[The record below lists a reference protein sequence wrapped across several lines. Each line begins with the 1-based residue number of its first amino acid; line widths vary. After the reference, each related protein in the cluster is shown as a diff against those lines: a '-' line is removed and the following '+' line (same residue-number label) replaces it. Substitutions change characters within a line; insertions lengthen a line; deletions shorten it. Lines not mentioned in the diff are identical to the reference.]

1 MNIETANRLYALRK
15 KSGLSQE
22 ALAERIGVSRQ
33 AVSKWERAEASPD
46 TDNLVLLAQVYG
58 VSLDE
63 MLGVAAAPADP
74 AESNGLKEAASAS
87 EPSAAAEE
95 NAGKEGGVAPSP
107 DSSANEEEQPPQKD
121 FVSFHHGIHVHDKDG
136 NKVDINLRDGVHV
149 LDQNGAQVHVGPGGV
164 YVDDGAG
171 KESRPSDHLF
181 TRGSRSHE
189 GLKRFP
195 YVICT
200 VIAFLILGFALD
212 AWYIAWLLFLTIPLF
227 YSLID
232 AVEKRNP
239 NHFAYPVLA
248 AAVYLFIGL
257 FAHVWH
263 PTWVIFLTIPLY
275 YGLIAIFRRE

>member
-63 MLGVAAAPADP
+63 MLGVSPIRAQSPNPAGEETADGPVTDGQTAEPGAAQEPPPARENTAADDAPR
-74 AESNGLKEAASAS
+74 
-87 EPSAAAEE
+87 
-95 NAGKEGGVAPSP
+95 
-107 DSSANEEEQPPQKD
+107 D
-121 FVSFHHGIHVHDKDG
+121 FVSFRNGIHVHDKEG

-149 LDQNGAQVHVGPGGV
+149 LDQHGAEVHVGPGGI
-164 YVDDGAG
+164 YVDDGENPNA
-171 KESRPSDHLF
+171 PSDHLF
-181 TRGSRSHE
+181 TRESHKYN
-189 GLKRFP
+189 GLKHFP

-200 VIAFLILGFALD
+200 VIGFLALGFALD

-239 NHFAYPVLA
+239 NHFAYPVLVG
-248 AAVYLFIGL
+248 AVFLFVGL
-257 FAHVWH
+257 YYGVWH

-275 YGLIAIFRRE
+275 YGIIAMFRQR

>member
-74 AESNGLKEAASAS
+74 AESDGLKEDASAKNS
-87 EPSAAAEE
+87 AAEE
-95 NAGKEGGVAPSP
+95 SAGEESGAASSP
-107 DSSANEEEQPPQKD
+107 DSSEQEDEQPPRKD
-121 FVSFHHGIHVHDKDG
+121 FVSFRHGIHVHDKDG

-149 LDQNGAQVHVGPGGV
+149 LDRNGAQVHVGPGGV

-171 KESRPSDHLF
+171 KEPRLSDHLF
-181 TRGSRSHE
+181 TRGGRSHE

-200 VIAFLILGFALD
+200 VIAFLVLGFALD

-239 NHFAYPVLA
+239 NHFAYPVLT

-257 FAHVWH
+257 FAHIWH

-275 YGLIAIFRRE
+275 YGLIAMFRRE